1 MLCVKQLFNA
11 STLLMWQQEWQPGG
25 CKSHAARNTNSSKK
39 FTFWQFGLS
48 AKNWPDKQKSNVA
61 AAAAAAA
68 AVF

>member
-1 MLCVKQLFNA
+1 
-11 STLLMWQQEWQPGG
+11 MWQQEWQPGG